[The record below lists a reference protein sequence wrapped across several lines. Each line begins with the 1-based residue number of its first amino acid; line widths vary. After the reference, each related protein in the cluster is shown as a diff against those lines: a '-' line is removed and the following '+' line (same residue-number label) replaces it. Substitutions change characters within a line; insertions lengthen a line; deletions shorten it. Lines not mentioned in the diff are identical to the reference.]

1 MNSACLIAACAAN
14 SRARR
19 KDEEKANSLV
29 EELYYKVNLRK
40 YYHFNPMSLADFT
53 AQVCEPAE
61 PNTSVAQMPI
71 KIVNI
76 DSRSSVV
83 QQSFSVRASKCPNGI
98 DNYIKENLAQI
109 TSSEDWQELDKQAM
123 ADYIKYVNLIY
134 GVKLTPDAVLYTTEY
149 YWEVN

>member
-40 YYHFNPMSLADFT
+40 YYRFDPLSLADFT
-53 AQVCEPAE
+53 AHICERVE
-61 PNTSVAQMPI
+61 SNTSVAPMPI
-71 KIVNI
+71 KIVNV
-76 DSRSSVV
+76 DTRSYAV
-83 QQSFSVRASKCPNGI
+83 QQSFSVRASKCSDGI
-98 DNYIKENLAQI
+98 DSYIRENLEQV
-109 TSSEDWQELDKQAM
+109 TSSDDWLELDKQVIN
-123 ADYIKYVNLIY
+123 DYIKYVDLMY
-134 GVKLTPDAVLYTTEY
+134 GIEIQASTVIYTTEY

>member
-19 KDEEKANSLV
+19 NSAPKPV
-29 EELYYKVNLRK
+29 YTGEYYYKVNLRK

-53 AQVCEPAE
+53 TQICKHVE
-61 PNTSVAQMPI
+61 PNTSAAPMPI

-76 DSRSSVV
+76 DTRSSAV

-98 DNYIKENLAQI
+98 DSYIRENLEQI
-109 TSSEDWQELDKQAM
+109 TSSDGWLELDKQVIN
-123 ADYIKYVNLIY
+123 DYIKYVDLMYNI
-134 GVKLTPDAVLYTTEY
+134 KLHAEDILYTAEY
-149 YWEVN
+149 YWEVS